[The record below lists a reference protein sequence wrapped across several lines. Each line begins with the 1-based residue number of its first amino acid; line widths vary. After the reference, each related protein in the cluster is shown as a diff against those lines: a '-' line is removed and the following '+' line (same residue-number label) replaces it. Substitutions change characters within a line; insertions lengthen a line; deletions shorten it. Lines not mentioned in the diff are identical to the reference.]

1 MPHVGDLVRSTRGLW
16 LSHGVALLLL
26 GSLAGCGNDNKTS
39 APQSSITAIGIA
51 LEPDATMLEHASAAN
66 ARLRRV
72 YPAGFALDEAHHP
85 HITMLQRFV
94 RTADL
99 DKVYAAAN
107 TVLAS
112 EKPAT
117 WKLTAIKHY
126 YIPSPPDGLA
136 GIVIEP
142 TDDLLRLQQRLI
154 DAIAP
159 YTVKSGTVAAFA
171 STEQGRDIQQLL
183 IDYVANFVPNSSGT
197 KFKPHVTVGVA
208 TQTYLDQML
217 AEPFAAFTFSPA
229 GASVYQ
235 LGTYGTAQKKLHTL
249 PFGP

>member
-1 MPHVGDLVRSTRGLW
+1 MNSTN
-16 LSHGVALLLL
+16 SDQET
-26 GSLAGCGNDNKTS
+26 SL
-39 APQSSITAIGIA
+39 TAVDIA
-51 LEPDATMLEHASAAN
+51 LEPDAIMLERASAAN
-66 ARLRRV
+66 ARLRSV
-72 YPAGFALDEAHHP
+72 YPTGFALDEAHHP

-99 DKVYAAAN
+99 DRVYAAAN

-117 WKLTAIKHY
+117 WKLTAIKYY

-142 TDDLLRLQQRLI
+142 TDDLIRLQHRLI

-159 YTVKSGTVAAFA
+159 YTAKSGTVAAFA

-197 KFKPHVTVGVA
+197 KFNPHVTVGVA

-229 GASVYQ
+229 GATVYQ

-249 PFGP
+249 PFGA

>member
-1 MPHVGDLVRSTRGLW
+1 MNSKNSGQET
-16 LSHGVALLLL
+16 
-26 GSLAGCGNDNKTS
+26 SL
-39 APQSSITAIGIA
+39 TAIDIA

-66 ARLRRV
+66 ARLRSV
-72 YPAGFALDEAHHP
+72 YPRGFALDKAHHP

-94 RTADL
+94 RTTDL
-99 DKVYAAAN
+99 DKVYAAAD

-112 EKPAT
+112 EKSAT
-117 WKLTAIKHY
+117 WTLTAIKYY
-126 YIPSPPDGLA
+126 YIPAPPDGLA

-159 YTVKSGTVAAFA
+159 YTEKSGTVAAFA
-171 STEQGRDIQQLL
+171 STDQGRDIQQLL
-183 IDYVANFVPNSSGT
+183 VDYVATFVPNSSGA
-197 KFKPHVTVGVA
+197 KFNPHVTVGVA

-229 GASVYQ
+229 GATVYQ

-249 PFGP
+249 PFGA

>member
-1 MPHVGDLVRSTRGLW
+1 MPRVGDLAHSN
-16 LSHGVALLLL
+16 SAIE
-26 GSLAGCGNDNKTS
+26 GSV
-39 APQSSITAIGIA
+39 TAIDIA
-51 LEPDATMLEHASAAN
+51 LEPDAPLLAHASGAN
-66 ARLRRV
+66 TRLRSV

-99 DKVYAAAN
+99 DKVYAAAD

-117 WKLTAIKHY
+117 WKLMAIKYY

-142 TDDLLRLQQRLI
+142 NDDLLRLQQRLI

-159 YTVKSGTVAAFA
+159 YTETTGTVAAFA
-171 STEQGRDIQQLL
+171 STEQGRDIQEAL
-183 IDYVANFVPNSSGT
+183 IEYVANFVGDSSG
-197 KFKPHVTVGVA
+197 KNFNPHVTVGVG
-208 TQTYLDQML
+208 TQTYLDEML

-235 LGTYGTAQKKLHTL
+235 LGTYGTAQKKLQALQVRPLTS
-249 PFGP
+249 

>member
-1 MPHVGDLVRSTRGLW
+1 MPRIGDLVRSTTGVW
-16 LSHGVALLLL
+16 ISHGVTLLLL
-26 GSLAGCGNDNKTS
+26 GALAGCGNDDSTP
-39 APQSSITAIGIA
+39 AQSSLTAIDIA

-66 ARLRRV
+66 ARLRSV
-72 YPAGFALDEAHHP
+72 YTAGFALDEAHHP

-99 DKVYAAAN
+99 DKVYAAADA
-107 TVLAS
+107 VLAS

-117 WKLTAIKHY
+117 WQLGAIKYY

-142 TDDLLRLQQRLI
+142 NDDLLRLQQRLI

-159 YTVKSGTVAAFA
+159 YTEKTGTMAAFA
-171 STEQGRDIQQLL
+171 STEQGRDIQESL
-183 IDYVANFVPNSSGT
+183 IEYVADFVGNSSGT
-197 KFKPHVTVGVA
+197 KFNPHVTVGVG

-235 LGTYGTAQKKLHTL
+235 LGTYGTAQKKLQAL
-249 PFGP
+249 QFGP

>member
-1 MPHVGDLVRSTRGLW
+1 MMDR
-16 LSHGVALLLL
+16 A
-26 GSLAGCGNDNKTS
+26 DK
-39 APQSSITAIGIA
+39 
-51 LEPDATMLEHASAAN
+51 AN
-66 ARLRRV
+66 ARLRNV
-72 YPAGFALDEAHHP
+72 YPTGFALDEAHHP

-99 DKVYAAAN
+99 DRVYAAAD

-112 EKPAT
+112 EKPDT
-117 WKLTAIKHY
+117 WKLTAIKYY
-126 YIPSPPDGLA
+126 YIPSPPDGVA

-142 TDDLLRLQQRLI
+142 TADLLRLQQRLI

-159 YTVKSGTVAAFA
+159 YTEKSGTVAAFA
-171 STEQGRDIQQLL
+171 STEQGRDIQQSL
-183 IDYVANFVPNSSGT
+183 IDYVAMFVPNSSGT
-197 KFKPHVTVGVA
+197 KFNPHVTVGVG

-217 AEPFAAFTFSPA
+217 AEPFAPFTFSPA

-235 LGTYGTAQKKLHTL
+235 LGTYGTAQTKLHAV

>member
-1 MPHVGDLVRSTRGLW
+1 MTR
-16 LSHGVALLLL
+16 
-26 GSLAGCGNDNKTS
+26 AGEV
-39 APQSSITAIGIA
+39 TAIDIA

-66 ARLRRV
+66 ARLRSV

-99 DKVYAAAN
+99 DKVYAAADA
-107 TVLAS
+107 VLAS
-112 EKPAT
+112 EKTAT
-117 WKLTAIKHY
+117 WQLMAIKYY

-142 TDDLLRLQQRLI
+142 NDDLLRLQQRLI

-159 YTVKSGTVAAFA
+159 YAEKTGTIAAFA
-171 STEQGRDIQQLL
+171 STEQGRDIQESL
-183 IDYVANFVPNSSGT
+183 IKYVAHFVGNSSGR
-197 KFKPHVTVGVA
+197 KFNPHVTVGVG
-208 TQTYLDQML
+208 TQSYLDQML

-235 LGTYGTAQKKLHTL
+235 LGTYGTAQKKLHTVAL
-249 PFGP
+249 TD

>member
-1 MPHVGDLVRSTRGLW
+1 MP
-16 LSHGVALLLL
+16 
-26 GSLAGCGNDNKTS
+26 
-39 APQSSITAIGIA
+39 PQSSVTAIGIA
-51 LEPDATMLEHASAAN
+51 LEPDATMLEHASAVN
-66 ARLRRV
+66 ARLRSV
-72 YPAGFALDEAHHP
+72 YPAGFALDEVHHP

-117 WKLTAIKHY
+117 WKLTAIKYY

-159 YTVKSGTVAAFA
+159 YTEKSGTVAAFA

-208 TQTYLDQML
+208 AQTYLDQML